1 VSSSSAQK
9 AVEAYL
15 KDLSEIYRTGG
26 GVAEESYYP
35 ALANLLNEIGRKLKP
50 RVRCVGQL
58 KDTGAGAPDFG
69 LFTSNQFQRGKDA
82 RPIEGQ
88 LPARGAI
95 ECKAW
100 NDDSFARTKSKQI
113 SKYWKRYNLVLVTNY
128 RDFVL
133 VGRGDD
139 GKPLRLESFR
149 LTESESAFQ
158 AMLAHPHKAAQA
170 HSERLVE
177 FLRRVMLY
185 EAPLTDPEVLAWFLA
200 SHAREARFR
209 VDEKAPLPALE
220 GLKHA
225 LEDALGMKFEGD
237 KGEHFFRATLVQTLF
252 YGVFSSWVLWSRE
265 NRDHPDWKF
274 RWHDTNWTLHVPMIA
289 SLFDQIATPKRL
301 KPLGIDEVLD
311 CAGVVLNRVDRPAF
325 FSKFEDEHAVQYFY
339 EPFLKAYD
347 PDLRKE
353 LGVWYTP
360 PEIVQYQVE
369 RVDRVLREELD
380 IADGLADEQV
390 VILDPCCGTGAYLVE
405 ALKRIHKTLAE
416 KGRNA
421 LTAQKLK
428 KAARERVFGFEIL
441 PAPFVISHL
450 QIGLMLRHLDAPL
463 NPDGSERAGVFLTN
477 ALTGWEPLE
486 DPKTLLPFPELMEE
500 RDKANKVKQE
510 ARILVILG
518 NPPYNGFAGTA
529 LEEERD
535 LVTAYRTTK
544 RAPKPEGQGLNDLYI
559 RFFRMAE
566 RRIVEKTGKGIICY
580 ISNYSWLEGSSYT
593 GMRERYLEAFDH
605 IWIDCLNGDAY
616 KTGKLTPLGEP
627 DPSIFSTE
635 QNREGIQVGTAIT
648 LLMLS
653 KPRTEGRDVHCQTL
667 NFRHLWGKGKH
678 AEILRNASGEEKA
691 KYQELTPHVSV
702 GYPFSPVEVDE
713 GYLAWPLLPDL
724 FPFSSP
730 GINTSRDL
738 FLVDI
743 DRSALERRL
752 ETYFDSMIG
761 DEELGR
767 RYPSVMK
774 ESKRYDAKA
783 TRSRLVRRGLLAANF
798 VRYHYRPLDEIWL
811 YWEPL
816 GKLLDEKREEL
827 FCCQALGNFSLVAR
841 PKAERDREGAPVFF
855 TRELAD
861 RHLTRP
867 GSAAFPCWI
876 RSKEIHQ
883 HQMFED
889 PPSAWMPNV
898 SYECER
904 YLKALHLPL
913 ATVNLGG
920 GEVVLPDADGTTSVF
935 LHALAIGYSPTY
947 LRENAGGIR
956 QDWPRIPLPRAK
968 KVLLVSAALGRQI
981 ADLLETQSPVEGVST
996 GDINLRLKDVAVIS
1010 RIGGGSLNPDEEHL
1024 DVTAGWGYVGKGG
1037 VCMPGTGKTEMRVQ
1051 EDEVLREAFGDET
1064 LDVYLNENAYWANIP
1079 KSVWEYRIGGY
1090 QVIKKWLSYR
1100 EKALLGRALKIEEA
1114 EYVTEMARRIAA
1126 LILMQPELD
1135 ANYEA
1140 VKADTY
1146 PWPAEE

>member
-1 VSSSSAQK
+1 MSNSAAEK

-26 GVAEESYYP
+26 GVAEESYYT
-35 ALANLLNEIGRKLKP
+35 ALENLLNEIGRKLKP

-58 KDTGAGAPDFG
+58 RDTGAGAPDFG
-69 LFTSNQFQRGKDA
+69 LFTSNQFQRAKDA
-82 RPIEGQ
+82 RPIDAQ
-88 LPARGAI
+88 LPARGVI
-95 ECKAW
+95 ECKPW
-100 NDDSFARTKSKQI
+100 NDDSFARTKSAQV

-128 RDFVL
+128 RDFAL

-149 LTESESAFQ
+149 LAESENAFH
-158 AMLAHPHKAAQA
+158 AMLAHPQKTAQA
-170 HSERLVE
+170 HGERLVE
-177 FLRRVMLY
+177 FLRRALLHG
-185 EAPLTDPEVLAWFLA
+185 APLTDPEDLAWFLA
-200 SHAREARFR
+200 SYAREARFR
-209 VDEKAPLPALE
+209 IEEKADLPALG
-220 GLKHA
+220 GLKKA

-265 NRDHPDWKF
+265 NRDHPNWKF
-274 RWHDTNWTLHVPMIA
+274 RWHDTTWTLHVPMIE

-311 CAGVVLNRVDRPAF
+311 CAGVVLNRVDRAAF

-390 VILDPCCGTGAYLVE
+390 VVLDPCCGTGAYLVE
-405 ALKRIHKTLAE
+405 TLKRIHKTLAE
-416 KGRNA
+416 KGRSA

-428 KAARERVFGFEIL
+428 KAAKERVFGFEIL

-463 NPDGSERAGVFLTN
+463 NPDNNERAGVYLTN

-486 DPKTLLPFPELMEE
+486 DPKSLLPFPELMEE

-566 RRIVEKTGKGIICY
+566 RRLVEKTGKGVISY
-580 ISNYSWLEGSSYT
+580 ISNYSWLEGLSYT

-605 IWIDCLNGDAY
+605 MWIDCLNGDKY
-616 KTGKLTPLGEP
+616 KTGKLTPWGEP

-635 QNREGIQVGTAIT
+635 QNREGIQVGTAIA
-648 LLMLS
+648 LLVLNE
-653 KPRTEGRDVHCQTL
+653 PGTEDEEVHCRSL

-678 AEILRNASGEEKA
+678 AEILRNARGEEEA
-691 KYQELTPHVSV
+691 KYQKLQTQLSL
-702 GYPFSPVEVDE
+702 GYPFLPIQIDE
-713 GYLAWPLLPDL
+713 EYLDWPLLPDL
-724 FPFSSP
+724 FPVSFQ
-730 GINTSRDL
+730 GVKTSRDE

-743 DRSALERRL
+743 DRKALERRI
-752 ETYFDSMIG
+752 TAYFDPRLSH
-761 DEELGR
+761 DEIARRWPRVMQETGR
-767 RYPSVMK
+767 YHPR
-774 ESKRYDAKA
+774 EIRDF
-783 TRSRLVRRGLLAANF
+783 LLRRGRTKGTIARFA
-798 VRYHYRPLDEIWL
+798 YRPYDMRWV
-811 YWEPL
+811 YWEPET
-816 GKLLDEKREEL
+816 KLLDEKRSEYFPHVFDGNLWLAAAQHHRRGFDPSVVVQQLGCLHLDERSTSLFPVFLADDADSQDLFSTANEDICPNLSDRSAEL
-827 FCCQALGNFSLVAR
+827 LAMLKSTPENLFFHCVAVLFSPEYAKRNAFSL
-841 PKAERDREGAPVFF
+841 
-855 TRELAD
+855 
-861 RHLTRP
+861 
-867 GSAAFPCWI
+867 
-876 RSKEIHQ
+876 
-883 HQMFED
+883 
-889 PPSAWMPNV
+889 
-898 SYECER
+898 
-904 YLKALHLPL
+904 
-913 ATVNLGG
+913 
-920 GEVVLPDADGTTSVF
+920 
-935 LHALAIGYSPTY
+935 
-947 LRENAGGIR
+947 R
-956 QDWPRIPLPRAK
+956 QGWPRIPLSRTK
-968 KVLLVSAALGRQI
+968 KALLLSAVLGRRIAAL
-981 ADLLETQSPVEGVST
+981 L
-996 GDINLRLKDVAVIS
+996 DIEKAVDIDLRLKEIAVIS
-1010 RIGGGSLNPDEEHL
+1010 RVGGGGLKPDEGHL
-1024 DVTAGWGYVGKGG
+1024 DMTVGWGHAGKGG
-1037 VCMPGTGKTEMRVQ
+1037 VCMPGTGKIETRVQ
-1051 EDEVLREAFGDET
+1051 DDEDLRRAFGDET
-1064 LDVYLNENAYWANIP
+1064 LDIYLNADAYWANIP
-1079 KSVWEYRIGGY
+1079 KAVWEYHIGGY

-1100 EKALLGRALKIEEA
+1100 EKALLGRGLKVEEA

-1126 LILMQPELD
+1126 LILMQDELD

-1146 PWPAEE
+1146 PWPGDGNDGGHDVGNE